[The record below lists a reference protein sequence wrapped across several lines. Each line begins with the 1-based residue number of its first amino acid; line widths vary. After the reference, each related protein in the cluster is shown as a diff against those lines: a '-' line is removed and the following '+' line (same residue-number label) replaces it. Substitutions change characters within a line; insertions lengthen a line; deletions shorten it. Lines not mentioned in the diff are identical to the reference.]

1 MDTERST
8 TKDTAAEDTGPETM
22 HAVRLHAF
30 GEPEQL
36 VYEEVPRPEP
46 GPGEVL
52 VRVHAAGVNPPDW
65 YARRGF
71 ENLPV
76 ELRPDWKPPLV
87 LGSDI
92 SGTVVALGEGVTDW
106 EPGDEV
112 FGLVNFPGRAAGYA
126 EYAVSPADH
135 LARKPA
141 GLGHVEA
148 AAVPMAG
155 LTAHQLVF
163 RHLAGSP
170 GDTVLVNGAAG
181 GVGHF
186 AAQLAKVAG
195 ARQVIGVAS
204 GRHGRFLTDL
214 GVDRFVDYTRTPAEE
229 VVRDADLLI
238 DTVGGPDAHRLL
250 PTVRRGGRIA
260 PVFLGDYHREHAAA
274 LGITLNERPWQV
286 RSSGAD
292 LAELAALLDSGRVRV
307 GIDSVYPLRR
317 AADAHRRAEQG
328 HLQGKIV
335 LRVTA

>member
-1 MDTERST
+1 MGTES
-8 TKDTAAEDTGPETM
+8 M
-22 HAVRLHAF
+22 YAVRLHSF
-30 GEPEQL
+30 GEPEVL
-36 VYEEVPRPEP
+36 VHEEVARPAP

-65 YARRGF
+65 YARRAF
-71 ENLPV
+71 ENFPV
-76 ELRPDWKPPLV
+76 ELRPAWTPPLI

-92 SGTVVALGEGVTDW
+92 SGTVAAVGSEVATWQV
-106 EPGDEV
+106 GDEV

-126 EYAVSPADH
+126 EYAVAPADH

-155 LTAHQLVF
+155 LTAYQFVVK
-163 RHLAGSP
+163 HLRYGP
-170 GDTVLVNGAAG
+170 GGTVLVNGAAG

-186 AAQLAKVAG
+186 AVQLLRVAG
-195 ARQVIGVAS
+195 AEQVIGVAS
-204 GRHGRFLTDL
+204 GRHEEFLLGL

-229 VVRDADLLI
+229 VVRDADLLL

-260 PVFLGDYHREHAAA
+260 PSSSGTTARSVPQRSASRSTSRCGRSVRAAA
-274 LGITLNERPWQV
+274 TSPNWPPCWTPAGYGSASTASTLQE
-286 RSSGAD
+286 
-292 LAELAALLDSGRVRV
+292 AA
-307 GIDSVYPLRR
+307 
-317 AADAHRRAEQG
+317 AAHRRAEQG

-335 LRVTA
+335 LQVTDR

>member
-1 MDTERST
+1 MGTES
-8 TKDTAAEDTGPETM
+8 M
-22 HAVRLHAF
+22 YAVRLHSF
-30 GEPEQL
+30 GEPEVL
-36 VYEEVPRPEP
+36 VHEEVARPAP

-65 YARRGF
+65 YARRAF
-71 ENLPV
+71 ENFPV
-76 ELRPDWKPPLV
+76 ELRPAWTPPLI

-92 SGTVVALGEGVTDW
+92 SGTVAAVGSEVATWQV
-106 EPGDEV
+106 GDEV

-126 EYAVSPADH
+126 EYAVAPADH

-155 LTAHQLVF
+155 LTAYQFVVK
-163 RHLAGSP
+163 HLRYGP
-170 GDTVLVNGAAG
+170 GGTVLVNGAAG

-186 AAQLAKVAG
+186 AVQLLRVAG
-195 ARQVIGVAS
+195 AEQVIGVAS
-204 GRHGRFLTDL
+204 GRHEEFLLGL

-229 VVRDADLLI
+229 VVRDADLLL

-260 PVFLGDYHREHAAA
+260 PVFLGDYRPERAAA
-274 LGITLNERPWQV
+274 LGITLNEQMWQV
-286 RSSGAD
+286 RSSGSD
-292 LAELAALLDSGRVRV
+292 LTELAALLDSGRVRV
-307 GIDSVYPLRR
+307 GIDSVHPLQE
-317 AADAHRRAEQG
+317 AAAAHRRAEQG

-335 LRVTA
+335 LQVTDR